1 MKLSVQGRTTTGFTP
16 RQHGKHMEAARIGA
30 GKQKTIHSTLGSEQ
44 SQEQGAEKGHG
55 PLAAAASDAGGA
67 GGELNCF
74 AANAAIAA
82 WRMLALPLLVRPQAL
97 PARLCCLHQVLPQE
111 FLALPSLFRCSFA
124 LFDWFS
130 GRLYFNYFST
140 LAVSQLPLTDVLIN
154 TS

>member
-1 MKLSVQGRTTTGFTP
+1 MGFTP
-16 RQHGKHMEAARIGA
+16 HQHGKHMEAARIGA
-30 GKQKTIHSTLGSEQ
+30 GRQKPIHSTLGSEQ
-44 SQEQGAEKGHG
+44 SQERGAEKGHG

-74 AANAAIAA
+74 AAHAAI
-82 WRMLALPLLVRPQAL
+82 RMLALPLLVCPQAL

-111 FLALPSLFRCSFA
+111 FLALPSLFRCSLA
-124 LFDWFS
+124 LFGWFS

-140 LAVSQLPLTDVLIN
+140 LAASQLPLTDVLIN